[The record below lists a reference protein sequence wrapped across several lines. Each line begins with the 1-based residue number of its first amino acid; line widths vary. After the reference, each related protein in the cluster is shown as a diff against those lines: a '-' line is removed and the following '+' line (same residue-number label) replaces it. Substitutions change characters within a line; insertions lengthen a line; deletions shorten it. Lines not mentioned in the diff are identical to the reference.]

1 MDRTIDSKTKNHI
14 TNISLFMQTTV
25 FNLNTIIISGTTY
38 IRCLYIIVI
47 YIKVFKGK

>member
-25 FNLNTIIISGTTY
+25 NLYLILEKILKSIQFFFITARNI
-38 IRCLYIIVI
+38 L
-47 YIKVFKGK
+47 KK